1 MVAEPSKHRSHLMFI
16 MRSLSFILILFLAI
30 SFKAQRVITLNS
42 KQHTFK
48 ASIDSSDDP
57 VNHDCRI
64 SVILVYEKGDNKP
77 RQTITPPDNVF
88 SCAVSDKQLLLL
100 NDINF
105 DGYTDLMLVQ
115 LIPAAPDI
123 PYYYWKY
130 NKKSHLFERDTSL
143 EDITSPDFDPDQQTI
158 TSFWR
163 SSAVDHGVSTYKY
176 IDGQITLVE
185 ETESDQHPDSADV
198 QIFTR
203 KKLVNGKL
211 ILVERSEGK
220 MDDVKEKMH

>member
-1 MVAEPSKHRSHLMFI
+1 
-16 MRSLSFILILFLAI
+16 MRSLSFILILFLAAGI
-30 SFKAQRVITLNS
+30 HAQRVITLS
-42 KQHTFK
+42 SQLHTFK
-48 ASIDSSDDP
+48 ATVDSSDDP

-64 SVILVYEKGDNKP
+64 SAILVYEKNGSKP
-77 RQTITPPDNVF
+77 LQTITPPDNVF
-88 SCAVSDKQLLLL
+88 SCTMPDKQLLLL

-115 LIPAAPDI
+115 LIPAAPNI

-130 NKKSHLFERDTSL
+130 DKKKHVFERDTTL
-143 EDITSPDFDPDQQTI
+143 EDITSPNFDPDQQTI

-185 ETESDQHPDSADV
+185 ETESDQHPDSANV
-198 QIFTR
+198 QIFTH

-220 MDDVKEKMH
+220 MDDTKK